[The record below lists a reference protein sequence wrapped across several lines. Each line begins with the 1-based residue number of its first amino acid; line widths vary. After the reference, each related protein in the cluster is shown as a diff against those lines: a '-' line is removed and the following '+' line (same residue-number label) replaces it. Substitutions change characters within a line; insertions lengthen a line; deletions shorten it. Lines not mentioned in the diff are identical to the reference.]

1 MVRQPLVRKRT
12 RRVGRVGLGLAAAA
26 LAFSLL
32 SCPHAPPPPHP
43 NATLRNPA
51 ERQLDDAL
59 ADLYAQSGAAGMVIA
74 VVQADR
80 VTIRGYG
87 RIGPDD
93 PRVPDG
99 ATLVRLQSISKLLAS
114 QLLAKLVAK
123 NRLALNDALQRYAP
137 AGGRVPQAK
146 GAPPITLLDLAT
158 HTSGLPRVAAIQADL
173 PAPKAFEA
181 RWAWLT
187 RQKRLPAPGAIA
199 VYSNLGFDLL
209 GDALASAAN
218 APYGE
223 ALGREVTGP
232 LGMKDTTAAPSA
244 EKCARLMAGDAA
256 RRAWPCFDRTG
267 DAASGGVYSTAGD
280 MALWMKHE
288 LAPGAGAD
296 ERRISQAIYVNRAV
310 LKSAEGLDH
319 AGPATGIGLAWIQL
333 DATATHARLIEK
345 TGGGDGFLSY
355 IVLDP
360 AHRVG
365 LFFAINNVSGHRLP
379 SLAAGA
385 NDLVGQLGAA
395 R

>member
-1 MVRQPLVRKRT
+1 MRQPLSRKRKRT
-12 RRVGRVGLGLAAAA
+12 VGQVGLGLAAAA
-26 LAFSLL
+26 LAVSLL
-32 SCPHAPPPPHP
+32 SCPPAPPPPRP
-43 NATLRNPA
+43 NAALPNPA
-51 ERQLDDAL
+51 ERRLDDAL
-59 ADLYAQSGAAGMVIA
+59 AGLYAQSGAAGMVIA
-74 VVQADR
+74 VVQGDR
-80 VTIRGYG
+80 ATIRGYG
-87 RIGPDD
+87 RVAPDNS
-93 PRVPDG
+93 RVPDG

-114 QLLAKLVAK
+114 QLLAKLVVED
-123 NRLALNDALQRYAP
+123 RLTLNDALQRYAP

-187 RQKRLPAPGAIA
+187 RQKRLPAPGTIA
-199 VYSNLGFDLL
+199 VYSNVGFDLL

-385 NDLVGQLGAA
+385 NDLVGELGAG